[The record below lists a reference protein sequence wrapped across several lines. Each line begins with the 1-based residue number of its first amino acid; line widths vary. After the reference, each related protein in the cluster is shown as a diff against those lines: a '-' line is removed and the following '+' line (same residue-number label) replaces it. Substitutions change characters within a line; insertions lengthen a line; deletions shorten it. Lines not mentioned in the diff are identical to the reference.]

1 MKNREKGEKRMQKF
15 LRRLERFSQSLL
27 SPLSYLSAAGLLLVL
42 GALLTSKPLCQAL
55 PVLQWAPLQLVG
67 QLLYNWMMVLINNL
81 SVILCVGVA
90 AVRAKT
96 EKQDAALLALMAYLV
111 FLTAN
116 HTALET
122 LGLLA
127 QPNGM
132 TGLAGTG
139 QTTILGIQ
147 VVDTGVASGIVLGFA
162 AAWLFNRT
170 CEKQFYGMITQL
182 YSGLRWSFLWLSA
195 LAVALGLGFCFVCP
209 PLQRAVSAL
218 TGWIAASGN
227 AGVFLYGF
235 LERLLIPT
243 GLHHLI
249 YMPFQFSSLGG
260 SLTVGS
266 VTYTGAYAVCMTEY
280 TMGLPLSDGIVWMY
294 TGFTKTFG
302 YLGIAAAF
310 IFTARRENRARTA
323 AAMIPLAV
331 TASVASI
338 TEPID
343 FLFCFV
349 SPLLWVAHA
358 VITGGFMVLL
368 HVLHVRAFTSNL
380 LGSLV
385 FNLSAGEQLQN
396 LPLLYLLGLAEILT
410 YFAVFSI
417 LIKAKNLPTPG
428 REAAPSTDQSPYA
441 DPQEVCQFIAALGG
455 PENIAQLGNCFTRL
469 RLTVRDASLLDMGAL
484 LSLPHKGLVVQ
495 GTRVQLVCGLHAA
508 QLRHALEQ
516 QLAELAPV

>member
-1 MKNREKGEKRMQKF
+1 MQKF

-67 QLLYNWMMVLINNL
+67 QLLYNGMMVLINNL

-116 HTALET
+116 HTALEA

-209 PLQRAVSAL
+209 PLQRTVSAL

-310 IFTARRENRARTA
+310 IFTARKENRARTA

-396 LPLLYLLGLAEILT
+396 LP
-410 YFAVFSI
+410 
-417 LIKAKNLPTPG
+417 TPG
-428 REAAPSTDQSPYA
+428 READLSADQSPYA
-441 DPQEVCQFIAALGG
+441 DPQEVCRFIAALGG

-516 QLAELAPV
+516 QLAEMAPV

>member
-1 MKNREKGEKRMQKF
+1 MQKF

-67 QLLYNWMMVLINNL
+67 QLLYNGMMVLINNL

-116 HTALET
+116 HTALEA

-147 VVDTGVASGIVLGFA
+147 VVDTGVASGIALGFA

-310 IFTARRENRARTA
+310 IFTARRENRTRTA

-396 LPLLYLLGLAEILT
+396 MPLLYLLGFAEILT
-410 YFAVFSI
+410 YFAVFSV
-417 LIKAKNLPTPG
+417 LIKAKDLPTPG
-428 REAAPSTDQSPYA
+428 REAALSADQSPYA
-441 DPQEVCQFIAALGG
+441 DPQEVCRFIAALGG

-516 QLAELAPV
+516 QLAEMAPV

>member
-67 QLLYNWMMVLINNL
+67 QLLYNGMMVLINNL

-116 HTALET
+116 HTALEA

-368 HVLHVRAFTSNL
+368 HVPACPGLYLQPAGVAGVQPERRGAAAEPAAA
-380 LGSLV
+380 
-385 FNLSAGEQLQN
+385 LSAG
-396 LPLLYLLGLAEILT
+396 PCGDPDLL
-410 YFAVFSI
+410 
-417 LIKAKNLPTPG
+417 
-428 REAAPSTDQSPYA
+428 
-441 DPQEVCQFIAALGG
+441 C
-455 PENIAQLGNCFTRL
+455 
-469 RLTVRDASLLDMGAL
+469 
-484 LSLPHKGLVVQ
+484 
-495 GTRVQLVCGLHAA
+495 RVQHPHQGKGSAHPGPGGSPFHRPVPVRRPAGGVPVHRRAGWAGEHRPAGKLLHPPPAHGAGCLAA
-508 QLRHALEQ
+508 GYGGSALP
-516 QLAELAPV
+516 AP

>member
-67 QLLYNWMMVLINNL
+67 QLLYNGMMVLINNL

-96 EKQDAALLALMAYLV
+96 EKQEAALLALMAYLV

-116 HTALET
+116 HTALEA

-195 LAVALGLGFCFVCP
+195 LAVALGWG
-209 PLQRAVSAL
+209 SA
-218 TGWIAASGN
+218 
-227 AGVFLYGF
+227 
-235 LERLLIPT
+235 
-243 GLHHLI
+243 
-249 YMPFQFSSLGG
+249 SS
-260 SLTVGS
+260 
-266 VTYTGAYAVCMTEY
+266 
-280 TMGLPLSDGIVWMY
+280 
-294 TGFTKTFG
+294 
-302 YLGIAAAF
+302 
-310 IFTARRENRARTA
+310 ARRCSGRSTPSRA
-323 AAMIPLAV
+323 
-331 TASVASI
+331 
-338 TEPID
+338 
-343 FLFCFV
+343 
-349 SPLLWVAHA
+349 
-358 VITGGFMVLL
+358 
-368 HVLHVRAFTSNL
+368 
-380 LGSLV
+380 GS
-385 FNLSAGEQLQN
+385 
-396 LPLLYLLGLAEILT
+396 
-410 YFAVFSI
+410 
-417 LIKAKNLPTPG
+417 
-428 REAAPSTDQSPYA
+428 
-441 DPQEVCQFIAALGG
+441 
-455 PENIAQLGNCFTRL
+455 RL
-469 RLTVRDASLLDMGAL
+469 
-484 LSLPHKGLVVQ
+484 Q
-495 GTRVQLVCGLHAA
+495 GTRVCSFTAFWNGCSSPPACITSSICPSSSLRWAA
-508 QLRHALEQ
+508 A
-516 QLAELAPV
+516 

>member
-1 MKNREKGEKRMQKF
+1 MQKF

-67 QLLYNWMMVLINNL
+67 QLLYNGMMVLINNL

-96 EKQDAALLALMAYLV
+96 EKQEAALLALMAYLV

-116 HTALET
+116 HTALEA

-249 YMPFQFSSLGG
+249 YM
-260 SLTVGS
+260 
-266 VTYTGAYAVCMTEY
+266 TEY

-310 IFTARRENRARTA
+310 IFTARKENRARTA

-417 LIKAKNLPTPG
+417 LIKAKDLPTPG

-441 DPQEVCQFIAALGG
+441 DPQEVCRFIAALGG

-516 QLAELAPV
+516 QLAEMAPV

>member
-67 QLLYNWMMVLINNL
+67 QLLYNGMMVLINNL

-116 HTALET
+116 HTALEA

-182 YSGLRWSFLWLSA
+182 YIQVCGGRFCGCRRWLWHWGWGSA
-195 LAVALGLGFCFVCP
+195 
-209 PLQRAVSAL
+209 
-218 TGWIAASGN
+218 
-227 AGVFLYGF
+227 
-235 LERLLIPT
+235 
-243 GLHHLI
+243 
-249 YMPFQFSSLGG
+249 SS
-260 SLTVGS
+260 
-266 VTYTGAYAVCMTEY
+266 
-280 TMGLPLSDGIVWMY
+280 
-294 TGFTKTFG
+294 
-302 YLGIAAAF
+302 
-310 IFTARRENRARTA
+310 ARRCN
-323 AAMIPLAV
+323 
-331 TASVASI
+331 
-338 TEPID
+338 
-343 FLFCFV
+343 
-349 SPLLWVAHA
+349 
-358 VITGGFMVLL
+358 
-368 HVLHVRAFTSNL
+368 
-380 LGSLV
+380 
-385 FNLSAGEQLQN
+385 
-396 LPLLYLLGLAEILT
+396 
-410 YFAVFSI
+410 
-417 LIKAKNLPTPG
+417 G
-428 REAAPSTDQSPYA
+428 RSAPSRAGS
-441 DPQEVCQFIAALGG
+441 
-455 PENIAQLGNCFTRL
+455 RL
-469 RLTVRDASLLDMGAL
+469 
-484 LSLPHKGLVVQ
+484 Q
-495 GTRVQLVCGLHAA
+495 GTRVCSSTAFWNGCSSPPACITSSICPSSSLRWAA
-508 QLRHALEQ
+508 A
-516 QLAELAPV
+516 

>member
-67 QLLYNWMMVLINNL
+67 QLLYNGMMVLINNL

-116 HTALET
+116 HTALEA

-147 VVDTGVASGIVLGFA
+147 VVDTGVASGIMLGFA

-310 IFTARRENRARTA
+310 IFTARKENRARTA

-368 HVLHVRAFTSNL
+368 QVLHVRAFTSNL

-396 LPLLYLLGLAEILT
+396 MPLLYLLGFAEILT
-410 YFAVFSI
+410 YFAVFSV
-417 LIKAKNLPTPG
+417 LIKAKDLPTPG
-428 REAAPSTDQSPYA
+428 REATLSADQSPYA
-441 DPQEVCQFIAALGG
+441 DPQEVCRFIAALGG

-516 QLAELAPV
+516 QLAEMAPV